1 MEENKITPLT
11 DEQIDMITEALAEN
25 ASDQTTHLRE
35 IIAEGENDDKI
46 IPYNTIGD
54 KSNLVQGE
62 AIIEIDPDTGE
73 KKIALDQSKLNS
85 KVAKNIDLIDM
96 TDGSDDIKL
105 AELNDE
111 NMKESLKAMDM
122 SDEEALAIITIIR
135 KDMEGIEI
143 KYEELPKVV
152 QQMVDSLKLAGAQT
166 GTKRSTKTVVKDV
179 IGFLRTQLQMDQE
192 LIEFQDVLKK
202 EMKMPSLLSMYN
214 EETDELMSTK
224 IIELADK
231 VEKESPEKAKLLRR
245 ISDSYEDAKNF
256 TTITRVVKNQEKPAK
271 KLQREIKRFNKYIRE
286 FNYKY
291 NEINTKFT
299 IDSLQIAEKVLVR
312 HTLCSPDKAKMFLIL
327 FCKLCMNMNP
337 NDVADHTYMYYT
349 LKTITTLDAYERDDE
364 VYLKNKEHLCNI
376 LEKLN

>member
-11 DEQIDMITEALAEN
+11 DEQVEMITETLAEN
-25 ASDQTTHLRE
+25 VSDQTTHLRE

-96 TDGSDDIKL
+96 TDGSDDMKL

-143 KYEELPKVV
+143 KYEELPRVV

-179 IGFLRTQLQMDQE
+179 IGFLRSQLQMDQE

-202 EMKMPSLLSMYN
+202 EMKLPSLLSMYN
-214 EETDELMSTK
+214 EETDELMSKK

-231 VEKESPEKAKLLRR
+231 VEEENPEKAKLLRR
-245 ISDSYEDAKNF
+245 LSDSYEDAKNF
-256 TTITRVVKNQEKPAK
+256 TTIIRVVENQEKPAK
-271 KLQREIKRFNKYIRE
+271 KLQREIKRFNKYIRD

-312 HTLCSPDKAKMFLIL
+312 HTLCFPDKAKMFLIL